1 MLGDSGKAN
10 RGQKSTRVTDTPI
23 SPIASERAVGW
34 LGANAYIFLPSP
46 MIHPLNTRI
55 VSMTQNTSN
64 TSRARPSESVYC
76 NHKLGG
82 VFFFWPSPMPSVFPG
97 WYEATQVCLPYTC
110 AIFVCF
116 VKSNALFV
124 QLLQQKAMWR
134 LVFTL
139 TEIRMTTMFAWN
151 NTQPTTHKGDN

>member
-76 NHKLGG
+76 NHKLGVYFFSDPHLCQ
-82 VFFFWPSPMPSVFPG
+82 VFSPADMRRPKSAFHTRVLFLCVLSRAMLYLYNYCSKKQCDG
-97 WYEATQVCLPYTC
+97 WCLP
-110 AIFVCF
+110 
-116 VKSNALFV
+116 
-124 QLLQQKAMWR
+124 
-134 LVFTL
+134 
-139 TEIRMTTMFAWN
+139 
-151 NTQPTTHKGDN
+151 